1 MEETLLPSSLSINR
15 QINPIFH
22 GKRMAEA
29 ASNELITR
37 AQSGNPEACGALY
50 TRYHQAIYRYL
61 YYRTGDPHIAEDLT
75 SEVFLKM
82 VQALPRYRIQSVPFQ
97 AWLFQIA
104 RNLAIDYYRRSSAR
118 PTTSLDESQVSQTP
132 DIDSTIDFRLTSA
145 SLSDCL
151 SRIGEVQRD
160 VLLLRFIDDLSIAD
174 TASILHKTEDSIKG
188 LQRRALEAL
197 RNLLDRHEVDYD

>member
-1 MEETLLPSSLSINR
+1 MTD
-15 QINPIFH
+15 
-22 GKRMAEA
+22 A
-29 ASNELITR
+29 ASNDLIIR

-50 TRYHQAIYRYL
+50 ARYHQAIYRYL
-61 YYRTGDPHIAEDLT
+61 FYRTGDAHTAEDLT

-82 VQALPRYRIQSVPFQ
+82 VQALPRYRLQSVPFQ

-104 RNLAIDYYRRSSAR
+104 RNQAIDHYRRNSAHS
-118 PTTSLDESQVSQTP
+118 TTILEESMASQAP

-145 SLSDCL
+145 SLKHCL
-151 SRIGEVQRD
+151 DRIEETQRD

-188 LQRRALEAL
+188 LQRRALAAL
-197 RNLLDRHEVDYD
+197 RNLLDHHEVEHD